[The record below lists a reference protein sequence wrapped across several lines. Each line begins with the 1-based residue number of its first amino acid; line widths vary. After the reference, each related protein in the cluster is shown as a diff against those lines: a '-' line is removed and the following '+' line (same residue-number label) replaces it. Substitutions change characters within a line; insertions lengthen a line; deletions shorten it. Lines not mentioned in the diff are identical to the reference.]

1 MIFEVQSHRTMDEI
15 AAGLEEAAARNQ
27 FGVLAVLDLRQ
38 TMRDKGVEMDREVR
52 IFEVCNPHQA
62 KKVLEADPRI
72 STALPCRIS
81 VYGLDGG
88 YKLATMLPTEMLKGF
103 DAKGVEETAREV
115 EDVLV
120 SMMMDAA
127 G

>member
-1 MIFEVQSHRTMDEI
+1 MDEI
-15 AAGLEEAAARNQ
+15 AARLEASAQ
-27 FGVLAVLDLRQ
+27 KHKFGILTVHDLSE
-38 TMRDKGVEMDREVR
+38 TMRKKGVEMDQQVR

-62 KKVLEADPRI
+62 KKALDADPRI

-81 VYGLDGG
+81 VYEADGAFQ
-88 YKLATMLPTEMLKGF
+88 LATMLPTEMMKGF
-103 DAKGVEETAREV
+103 EGAGMAETAREV
-115 EDVLV
+115 EDVIV

>member
-1 MIFEVQSHRTMDEI
+1 MDEI
-15 AAGLEEAAARNQ
+15 AKGLEEAAEKNK
-27 FGVLAVLDLRQ
+27 FGVMTVHDLQ
-38 TMRDKGVEMDREVR
+38 ETMRKKGVEMEREVR

-81 VYGLDGG
+81 VYAVDGG
-88 YKLATMLPTEMLKGF
+88 YELATMLPTEMMKSF
-103 DAKGVEETAREV
+103 DAKDAEKTAREV
-115 EDVLV
+115 EDVIV